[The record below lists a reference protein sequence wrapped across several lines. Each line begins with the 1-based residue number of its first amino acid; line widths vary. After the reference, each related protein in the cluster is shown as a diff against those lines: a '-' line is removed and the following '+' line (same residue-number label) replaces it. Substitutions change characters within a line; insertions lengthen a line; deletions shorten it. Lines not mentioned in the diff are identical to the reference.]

1 MTAIQSARALA
12 LALVMAAPALA
23 QSAAPS
29 STVETLRLT
38 PDEKAD
44 IAAHQTEA
52 TVDAARAGLGGA
64 GTGGRQIHGEV
75 GAMIGTGGAR
85 DFYGTAAVPFGDHA
99 GAVVSVESSRYGPRH

>member
-1 MTAIQSARALA
+1 MTAIRSAGALA
-12 LALVMAAPALA
+12 VALVMAAPALA
-23 QSAAPS
+23 QSAPS

-85 DFYGTAAVPFGDHA
+85 DFYGTAAIPLGDHA